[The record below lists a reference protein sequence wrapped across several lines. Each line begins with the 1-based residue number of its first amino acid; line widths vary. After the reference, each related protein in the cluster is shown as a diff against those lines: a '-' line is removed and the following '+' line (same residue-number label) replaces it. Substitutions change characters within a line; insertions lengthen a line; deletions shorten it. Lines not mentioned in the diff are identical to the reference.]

1 MGVII
6 IEIILFVIGIILC
19 IWGSNDFDGVGRL
32 IIGMTLVAFIGLA
45 LFVEFIVIL
54 LKPLDY
60 KNFKIEYETIKQTIT
75 TSQDIRDTNYT
86 QKIIEINTEINV
98 NKEFSDNQW
107 VGIFYSKQIGELEI
121 LKKGE

>member
-6 IEIILFVIGIILC
+6 IEIILFIIGIILC
-19 IWGSNDFDGVGRL
+19 IWGSNVFDGVGRL
-32 IIGMTLVAFIGLA
+32 IIGMALVAFIGLA
-45 LFVEFIVIL
+45 LFVELIVIL
-54 LKPLDY
+54 FKPLDY

-86 QKIIEINTEINV
+86 QKMIEINTEINV

-107 VGIFYSKQIGELEI
+107 VGIFYSKQIGELEM

>member
-6 IEIILFVIGIILC
+6 IEIILFIIGIILC
-19 IWGSNDFDGVGRL
+19 IWGSNVFDGIGRL
-32 IIGMTLVAFIGLA
+32 IIGIALVAFIGLA
-45 LFVEFIVIL
+45 LFLELIVVL

-86 QKIIEINTEINV
+86 QKMIEINTEINV

>member
-1 MGVII
+1 MGIII
-6 IEIILFVIGIILC
+6 IEIFLLIIGFVFC
-19 IWGSNDFDGVGRL
+19 IWGSNIFDGTGRL
-32 IIGMTLVAFIGLA
+32 IIGMALIFFVGLA
-45 LFVEFIVIL
+45 LLTEFIIIL
-54 LKPLDY
+54 FKPLDY

-107 VGIFYSKQIGELEI
+107 VGVFYNKQIAELE
-121 LKKGE
+121 LLNKGE

>member
-6 IEIILFVIGIILC
+6 IEIILFVIGIILY

-45 LFVEFIVIL
+45 LFVEFIAIL